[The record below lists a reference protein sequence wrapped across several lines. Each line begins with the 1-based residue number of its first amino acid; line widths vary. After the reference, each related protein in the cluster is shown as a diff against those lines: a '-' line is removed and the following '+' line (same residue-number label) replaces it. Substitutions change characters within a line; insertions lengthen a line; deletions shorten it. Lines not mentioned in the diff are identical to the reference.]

1 MKKRRTFLLIISLL
15 LFSTGHLFAQEET
28 AQEIQTDSIAADT
41 VPSVPIRYGIRLG
54 LDLSKPIRT
63 FLDDDYKGLE
73 IKGDYRIKKNWY
85 IAAELGTE
93 EKLSEEQTVTAF
105 AKGSYGKLGA
115 DYNAYV
121 NWEGM
126 HNMIYV
132 GARYGF
138 SSFTTELR
146 QYGIYNTDPYFGP
159 DIRTESLEF
168 SGLTASWLELQLGVK
183 VEVLTNLYL
192 GAHIEVKR
200 LVSQQQPENFDNLY
214 IPGFNRTY
222 DFGSSGIGFGYSIS
236 YFLPLYRK

>member
-1 MKKRRTFLLIISLL
+1 MKKRPIFLLITSIL
-15 LFSTGHLFAQEET
+15 LFNAGSLYAQEE
-28 AQEIQTDSIAADT
+28 APQEAPIDSIAADT
-41 VPSVPIRYGIRLG
+41 LPSVPVRYGIRLG
-54 LDLSKPIRT
+54 VDLSKPIRT

-73 IKGDYRIKKNWY
+73 IKGDYRIKRDWY

-93 EKLSEEQTVTAF
+93 EKHSEEQTVTSF
-105 AKGSYGKLGA
+105 AKGSYGKLGV

-146 QYGIYNTDPYFGP
+146 EYGIYNTDPYFGP
-159 DIRTESLEF
+159 DIREESQEF

-183 VEVLTNLYL
+183 VEVLQNLYL
-192 GAHIEVKR
+192 GAHVEVKR
-200 LVSQQQPENFDNLY
+200 LISQERPDNFDNLY